1 MFSIFSLYVLVINLI
16 HLNYI
21 YSFEASSTNNIKNYN
36 IKSII
41 NNINSFPG
49 KYLRFL
55 EGEEPKDK
63 ASNWITKKVFEL
75 LRIEVGAFINDKMTN
90 VSEKCK
96 KTLYHYL
103 IFNVTN
109 DIYNISTFHIRKFFE
124 GATKHKNDM
133 STYDICMYNNF
144 RYRKEY
150 NKGIFANSS
159 YLIMTL
165 DESNRKKTNN
175 GSEYYYSKS
184 TQVEDILYIRA
195 FCFPQVTENGVDVC
209 NESDYYNFIMQVNN
223 DLNDIMDLR
232 HVEQINYFILKPEDF
247 SGGITFL

>member
-103 IFNVTN
+103 IYNVTN
-109 DIYNISTFHIRKFFE
+109 D
-124 GATKHKNDM
+124 
-133 STYDICMYNNF
+133 
-144 RYRKEY
+144 
-150 NKGIFANSS
+150 
-159 YLIMTL
+159 
-165 DESNRKKTNN
+165 
-175 GSEYYYSKS
+175 
-184 TQVEDILYIRA
+184 
-195 FCFPQVTENGVDVC
+195 
-209 NESDYYNFIMQVNN
+209 
-223 DLNDIMDLR
+223 
-232 HVEQINYFILKPEDF
+232 
-247 SGGITFL
+247 